1 MNTVLSLNIPVEA
14 AINQEAVA
22 TYKEREAKRQ
32 KLKEEQ
38 VGFFCVGWRG
48 CGVGEDGVGGVCGGG
63 AEGGE
68 RRVGGEGGGMGEGC
82 SYIQGKEGKEV
93 DT

>member
-1 MNTVLSLNIPVEA
+1 VSCRRSNNSILSLNIPIEA

-38 VGFFCVGWRG
+38 VGPPQAQGAAFG
-48 CGVGEDGVGGVCGGG
+48 C
-63 AEGGE
+63 
-68 RRVGGEGGGMGEGC
+68 
-82 SYIQGKEGKEV
+82 
-93 DT
+93 

>member
-1 MNTVLSLNIPVEA
+1 MFCRRSNNSILSLNIPIEA

-38 VGFFCVGWRG
+38 VGTNSIWMLQSQVYYI
-48 CGVGEDGVGGVCGGG
+48 VCTSSH
-63 AEGGE
+63 
-68 RRVGGEGGGMGEGC
+68 RRRENVQRV
-82 SYIQGKEGKEV
+82 SS
-93 DT
+93 

>member
-1 MNTVLSLNIPVEA
+1 VNTVLSLNIPVEA

-48 CGVGEDGVGGVCGGG
+48 CGVGGDGGGRCGGG
-63 AEGGE
+63 GQKGGRGGWAGRGAAWGKAVATYKE
-68 RRVGGEGGGMGEGC
+68 RKAKR
-82 SYIQGKEGKEV
+82 
-93 DT
+93 